1 MSCQRVRDI
10 REHEKAEPIEVRV
23 IKKWITKG
31 KREEI
36 CYQFVDAYGGCIE
49 ASAELRH
56 IEYFDSVIQLNS
68 CYRVTEYVCVGPRT
82 YMATVDHAASLVI
95 GQKAKFTPIL
105 GSNIPTFHFNFAN
118 YDILQARIKN
128 PKLLTD
134 YIGRVEKNSL
144 RTTRTGK
151 TIRKTLLR
159 DQSGHQVELTFWP
172 EKKDLIGDNVVPG
185 NIIAITSTMV
195 TEYSGALQLESTY
208 LTTAVINPE
217 LPQTQEHVNRLR
229 TLPAMQENRIDERM
243 VTIQDLRPNNPL
255 AKESLKGTTNLTC
268 RANITQIH
276 EERGWYYV
284 SCSKCSSKMY
294 RQHADGHLIFIC
306 KDENDVTP
314 IFKYSVNA
322 TITDATGRADVVFFN
337 DSMYAMLQITCS
349 DMVTKHGETN
359 PKKLP
364 HFMASIM
371 NRPWL
376 LHLAQKIDG
385 SIVVND
391 VTEVATS
398 TNEESE
404 TPIPTTSTFTP
415 TTPAPKKTAS
425 KRQDAITPDA
435 SDRKKAKKA

>member
-10 REHEKAEPIEVRV
+10 REQEKAAPIEVRV

-36 CYQFVDAYGGCIE
+36 CYQFVDAYGDCIE

-56 IEYFDSVIQLNS
+56 IDHFDSVIQLNS
-68 CYRVTEYVCVGPRT
+68 YYKVTEYVCVGPRT

-95 GQKAKFTPIL
+95 GQKAKFTPIP

-118 YDILQARIKN
+118 YDILKGRIKN

-159 DQSGHQVELTFWP
+159 DQSGHQVEVTFWL
-172 EKKDLIGDNVVPG
+172 EKRDLIGDDVVPG
-185 NIIAITSTMV
+185 HVIAITSTMV
-195 TEYSGALQLESTY
+195 TEYNGALQLESTY

-217 LPQTQEHVNRLR
+217 LPQTEEHVNRSR
-229 TLPAMQENRIDERM
+229 TLPAMQENRTDERM
-243 VTIQDLRPNNPL
+243 VTIQDLKPNNPL

-276 EERGWYYV
+276 EDRGWYYV
-284 SCSKCSSKMY
+284 PCSKCSSKMY
-294 RQHADGHLIFIC
+294 PQLEDGHLIFIC

-322 TITDATGRADVVFFN
+322 RITDAKGGADVVFFN
-337 DSMYAMLQITCS
+337 DSMYAMLQITCN

-371 NRPWL
+371 NTPWL

-391 VTEVATS
+391 VTKVATA

-425 KRQDAITPDA
+425 KRQEAITPDA
-435 SDRKKAKKA
+435 SDRKKAKRP